1 MSSRKKNL
9 LLIQITIFLVASAL
23 LYNTYSDK
31 STNERKSF
39 VKIEAETSPETN
51 SFTDIEYSGF
61 DLNGNRYVLKAVRA
75 NFETEKPQIINVK
88 IVKADFFLKDGTIL
102 KIISDEGVYNNVTL
116 DMEFTNNVKADYLTH
131 TIFSDLLSYTN
142 SKAKLIA
149 TGNVIG
155 ESIEKGEFSADNVE
169 YDMKNK
175 TLNFSMFSNKQVE
188 VKIKN

>member
-1 MSSRKKNL
+1 MSSRKKNI

-51 SFTDIEYSGF
+51 SFKDIEYSGF

-75 NFETEKPQIINVK
+75 NFETATPQIINMK

-102 KIISDEGVYNNVTL
+102 TIISDEGVYNNVTL

-169 YDMKNK
+169 YDMKDK

>member
-1 MSSRKKNL
+1 MNKKFEKL
-9 LLIQITIFLVASAL
+9 ILTMFGVGYFSFFPGTIASLFTCIFFYFFWIFIGLKDYQLLIYITLVLIFIYSSYVINKH
-23 LYNTYSDK
+23 YNNKDAQEIVIDEFVGQSIPIM
-31 STNERKSF
+31 SF
-39 VKIEAETSPETN
+39 
-51 SFTDIEYSGF
+51 YY
-61 DLNGNRYVLKAVRA
+61 LNN
-75 NFETEKPQIINVK
+75 
-88 IVKADFFLKDGTIL
+88 L
-102 KIISDEGVYNNVTL
+102 KIL
-116 DMEFTNNVKADYLTH
+116 